1 MSTLQDIIK
10 TSTSLGDSQCV
21 QGLGVIPILT
31 KEVPEIPV
39 LEPLELALKR
49 RVARITETGPAG
61 EVPFL
66 LLENT
71 GDRPIIIL
79 DGEEVV
85 GGKQNR
91 IINTT
96 LIILANTK
104 VKIPV
109 SCIQAGR
116 WQHQRAYFD
125 SAGSVF
131 RARSR
136 AVQKATVSASV
147 RESGGFRSDQ
157 SAVWDEVSTSLH
169 ELGVNSATSDFREG
183 REKVAHKLEK
193 FVEAIRPV
201 ENQIGA
207 IFINAQGILGL
218 EILGTS
224 TLFSQVCDKVIKS
237 FAFEVLSEPE
247 LNGASIKAAM
257 RWWDKTLKSRVTG
270 HTSPGAGVD
279 IRVGAEDLIGS
290 GLFWNGVLVH
300 FSCFPN
306 MRTENHHPDRRRA
319 SAGQR
324 RRNSRSVE
332 GD

>member
-39 LEPLELALKR
+39 LEPLELALER
-49 RVARITETGPAG
+49 GSARITETSPAG

-71 GDRPIIIL
+71 GDCPIIIL

-116 WQHQRAYFD
+116 WRHERADFE

-136 AVQKATVSASV
+136 AAQMATVTANV
-147 RESGGFRSDQ
+147 LESGSFLSDQ
-157 SAVWDEVSTSLH
+157 MAVWDEVSTSLH
-169 ELGVNSATSDFREG
+169 ELGVHSETSDFREG
-183 REKVAHKLEK
+183 RERVAHRLEE
-193 FVEAIRPV
+193 FVEAICPA
-201 ENQIGA
+201 ENQIGS
-207 IFINAQGILGL
+207 IFIDAQGNLGL
-218 EILGTS
+218 EMLGTPV
-224 TLFSQVCDKVIKS
+224 LFSQVCDKVTRS
-237 FAFEVLSEPE
+237 FAFEVLGAPD
-247 LNGASIKAAM
+247 LNEASIEAAPQ
-257 RWWDKTLKSRVTG
+257 WWDTILKSPFTQ
-270 HTSPGAGVD
+270 HASPAAGED
-279 IRVGAEDLIGS
+279 IRVGTEDLIGS
-290 GLFWNGVLVH
+290 GLIWNEVLVH

-306 MRTENHHPDRRRA
+306 ALIKNDRPSQRRA

-324 RRNSRSVE
+324 RRNLRS
-332 GD
+332 